1 MLEILPENLKS
12 NWTQHIKKLTFA
24 YNSTLNKAAGFSIF
38 RLPFDHHSI
47 LPINY
52 MFDIVDSKDKQI
64 DSYPD
69 FVKKYHLAMKE
80 ANNIASRHVIKT
92 QLNVQTW
99 YNKRAYDED
108 VRTVV
113 IVIVKNAS
121 ERGDTGK
128 LKSFWE
134 ESICK
139 ILNKKSSQFMK

>member
-1 MLEILPENLKS
+1 
-12 NWTQHIKKLTFA
+12 
-24 YNSTLNKAAGFSIF
+24 
-38 RLPFDHHSI
+38 
-47 LPINY
+47 
-52 MFDIVDSKDKQI
+52 
-64 DSYPD
+64 
-69 FVKKYHLAMKE
+69 MKE
-80 ANNIASRHVIKT
+80 ATNIASKHVAKT

-99 YNKRAYDED
+99 YSKRAYDED

-121 ERGDTGK
+121 ERGDIGK

>member
-1 MLEILPENLKS
+1 
-12 NWTQHIKKLTFA
+12 
-24 YNSTLNKAAGFSIF
+24 
-38 RLPFDHHSI
+38 
-47 LPINY
+47 
-52 MFDIVDSKDKQI
+52 
-64 DSYPD
+64 
-69 FVKKYHLAMKE
+69 MKE
-80 ANNIASRHVIKT
+80 ATNIASKHVAKT

-99 YNKRAYDED
+99 YSKRVYDED

-139 ILNKKSSQFMK
+139 ILNKKPDIPVYEIVPENGHGNTKTVHKNLTYNKMGQPFYTIQQKYHDLKVRNSYTRHCSNIVEFK